1 MTVTLWIYIALLL
14 AGGLMGFI
22 KGKSKASL
30 IASSIFAVPLILA
43 GLGVIQP
50 FFADFTLFVLLIF
63 FGIRFIKNRKFMP
76 GGLMLTLTIAAILV
90 RLVLRD

>member
-30 IASSIFAVPLILA
+30 IASTLFAIPLILA
-43 GLGVIQP
+43 ALGVIQP
-50 FFADFTLFVLLIF
+50 FFGDFTLFVLLIF
-63 FGIRFIKNRKFMP
+63 FAARFIQGRKFMP
-76 GGLMLTLTIAAILV
+76 NGLMLAATIVAILV
-90 RLVLRD
+90 RLGLRS

>member
-30 IASSIFAVPLILA
+30 IASSLFAIPLILA
-43 GLGVIQP
+43 ALGVIQP
-50 FFADFTLFVLLIF
+50 FFGDATLFVLLIF
-63 FGIRFIKNRKFMP
+63 FGARFIKGRKFMP
-76 GGLMLTLTIAAILV
+76 NGLMLAATIVAILV
-90 RLVLRD
+90 RLGLRS

>member
-30 IASSIFAVPLILA
+30 IASSLFAVPLILA
-43 GLGVIQP
+43 ALGVIPP
-50 FFADFTLFVLLIF
+50 FAGDFTLFVLLAF
-63 FGIRFIKNRKFMP
+63 FAIRFIKGRKFMP
-76 GGLMLTLTIAAILV
+76 NGLMLAATIVAILV
-90 RLVLRD
+90 RMAIRG